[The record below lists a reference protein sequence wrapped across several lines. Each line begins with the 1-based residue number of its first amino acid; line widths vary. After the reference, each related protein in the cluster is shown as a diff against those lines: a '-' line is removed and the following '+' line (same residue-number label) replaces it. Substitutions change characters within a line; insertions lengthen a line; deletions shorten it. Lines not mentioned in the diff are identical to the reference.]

1 MLTWWLA
8 FTHDVRR
15 ERTFTTQQIAT
26 LHDVYASPL
35 APLTPSRLL
44 PRATLSPSRLPQHQ
58 IRYRTSPP
66 PSEGDARCPRVG
78 SSEVVITQYG

>member
-26 LHDVYASPL
+26 LHDVYASPPGPIDPEQT
-35 APLTPSRLL
+35 APQGHLEPEQTAAAPDSVPDKPTAQR
-44 PRATLSPSRLPQHQ
+44 
-58 IRYRTSPP
+58 
-66 PSEGDARCPRVG
+66 G
-78 SSEVVITQYG
+78 